1 MHLDWDAFIAG
12 IAASIVASVAA
23 AVVSVLAVFRPLVS
37 SATKTLEKS
46 LRPVNEISDVAQFAT
61 LVAESL
67 EEFNRDYRRLVMYR
81 ALPCDLSVQFLRH
94 CFGPHPADEAVHAVS
109 MYQECI
115 ARIVR
120 QGEGAH
126 DKTIFGRT
134 GHQSLDAAT
143 RHACL
148 SDYFRGDETV
158 DTSEL
163 GLHENFNEI
172 GILLLGETVEQRRD
186 DLKQWKAGFV
196 IVLSQDFKTVRGFR
210 HNVHGH
216 IENLRIIFDER
227 RNDLEKTEMYFSLH
241 ADMRKADVAS
251 LKTRIEQFFQNAST
265 RKPRIAS
272 IS

>member
-1 MHLDWDAFIAG
+1 MHWDWDAFIAG
-12 IAASIVASVAA
+12 IVASVVASVAA

-46 LRPVNEISDVAQFAT
+46 LRPVNEIPDIAAFAT

-67 EEFNRDYRRLVMYR
+67 SEFNGDYRRLVMYR
-81 ALPCDLSVQFLRH
+81 ALPCELSVQFLRH
-94 CFGPHPADEAVHAVS
+94 CFGPHPADEAVHAVNV
-109 MYQECI
+109 YQECI
-115 ARIVR
+115 ARMVK

-134 GHQSLDAAT
+134 GQVQLDAAT

-148 SDYFRGDETV
+148 SDYFRGDDTV

-196 IVLSQDFKTVRGFR
+196 VVFSQDFKTVRGFR

-216 IENLRIIFDER
+216 IENLRIVFDER
-227 RNDLEKTEMYFSLH
+227 RSDLEKDNMYYSLH
-241 ADMRKADVAS
+241 SDMRKADVAAF
-251 LKTRIEQFFQNAST
+251 KGKIESFFQNAPS
-265 RKPRIAS
+265 RKRQITS
-272 IS
+272 VS